1 MLKKN
6 LEKIIK
12 TWWITIDKTILFFY
26 LLFLFLGLIF
36 IFTASTSVAERIN
49 VSEYYFFKHQLFF
62 SLLSLVT
69 VFSLSLLDEEY
80 FKKFI
85 KIFFLLSFIL
95 LLLVPIFGFQTK
107 GARRWI
113 YIFGFSLQPT
123 EFLKPFLIVFNAYI
137 LEKFDKTK
145 NYKIIVVASIIYLLC
160 FFLIYKQPDIGTLIL
175 LTIVFFTQVFL
186 SNNIKLKS
194 LIYMF
199 SFIIT
204 IFITCY
210 FTLPHVHDRINSFFV
225 SLNNPEAV
233 NYQVKMSLASYQH
246 GGFLGQGFLE
256 GEVKN
261 YIPDAHTDFIFPAI
275 VEEFGFVVAFLI
287 ISLYFYIAVRMIIK
301 ANLSNN
307 YFKFLAIYG
316 LSLLFLLQMVINI
329 AVSLNLAPTK
339 GMTLPFLSYGG
350 SSLVGM
356 SITFAII
363 LILTKKTF
371 DTRMDVE
378 NALDLSYFK

>member
-1 MLKKN
+1 MLKKK
-6 LEKIIK
+6 LEKILK
-12 TWWITIDKTILFFY
+12 AWWLTIDKTIFFSY

-36 IFTASTSVAERIN
+36 IFTASTSVAERIGIN
-49 VSEYYFFKHQLFF
+49 EYYFFKHQLFF
-62 SLLSLVT
+62 SVLSLGIVFLLSL
-69 VFSLSLLDEEY
+69 FDEET

-145 NYKIIVVASIIYLLC
+145 NYKIVLVSSIIYLIC

-175 LTIVFFTQVFL
+175 LTIVFFTQIFL

-199 SFIIT
+199 LSMIV

-210 FTLPHVHDRINSFFV
+210 STLPHVHDRINNFFI

-246 GGFLGQGFLE
+246 SGFLGQGFLE

-275 VEEFGFVVAFLI
+275 VEEFGFVVAFLLI
-287 ISLYFYIAVRMIIK
+287 TLYFYIAVRTMIK
-301 ANLSNN
+301 ADLNNN
-307 YFKFLAIYG
+307 YFKFLAVYG

-329 AVSLNLAPTK
+329 TVSLNLAPTK

-356 SITFAII
+356 SLTFAMI
-363 LILTKKTF
+363 LIFTKKTF
-371 DTRMDVE
+371 DTDICAE
-378 NALDLSYFK
+378 NTLDLSYLK